1 MESEKG
7 IFSRGGKEGGESA
20 RNAEDTPQPKLRQ
33 KKTQLFPFIFMPQLL
48 LLLLLRDYSMYI
60 YRKYYFSPIP
70 LRAAAGVP
78 FSRIFLKWSKI
89 RVKGYLRVV
98 ERERERAECER
109 GGADFYEMICR
120 TEQNRGGQKSLV
132 AVFCGWQNRI
142 TRTDKWWS

>member
-1 MESEKG
+1 MFFALTLIHAFLWWWRLLKGGEATAEGVRQNWSVESEKG
-7 IFSRGGKEGGESA
+7 IFSRGGKESA
-20 RNAEDTPQPKLRQ
+20 RNAEDTPQPKLSQ

-98 ERERERAECER
+98 ERESESGMRE
-109 GGADFYEMICR
+109 GGSRFLRDD
-120 TEQNRGGQKSLV
+120 L
-132 AVFCGWQNRI
+132 
-142 TRTDKWWS
+142 